1 MSVSASG
8 GSSVAR
14 PQLYQTVP
22 VSTIAQAEQQDRYLD
37 RGELQE
43 LSSFYDS
50 GLKRLEIA
58 AVLTQN
64 SEVIVSRAANR
75 IFTGGS
81 PLAYLEQPKIQLGE
95 VPVANSAQVKE
106 GMKLGTVTY
115 SGSGSD
121 NKSGGLFSN
130 IASLFT
136 AGGGG
141 ATPSQFRPININS
154 YGPSNMQKSL
164 RDMSWFLRYTTYAI
178 VAGDPNI
185 LVVNT
190 RGLREVIER
199 ACSTAATLVALQ
211 EMRQASLGYFRRD
224 GEAQGII
231 AQFFE
236 VLINE
241 FKAQSPS
248 TKLRQRPSPDHQ
260 GLALP
265 QSYYNAAE
273 RRPKY
278 AMKPGLSPSEKN
290 DAVKAAY
297 RQVFERDIT
306 RAYSLSISDLESK
319 VKNCE
324 ISMKE
329 FIRRLGKSPL
339 YRDNFYAP
347 YVNSRV
353 VELALRHF
361 LGRGLSSR
369 EEFQKYFSIVS
380 EGGLSKLVDAIVDS
394 QEYADYFGE
403 ETVPYLRGLGQ
414 EAQECRNWGVQQ
426 DLFKFSAP
434 FRKVPQFITLFA
446 DYINPLPDQHPYG
459 VGNDPLEIQFGAIF
473 PSATANP
480 RTAPA
485 PFGKDTR
492 RVLIHNGP
500 GINNQLGNPGA
511 VGAHPGSLGAP
522 VFKLEQIAGG
532 GASKPRIARQAQGRS
547 ILYTESSTQKVIGA
561 VYRQVFGRDVY
572 EGQRLKVEEIKLENG
587 DITLREFVRC
597 VAKSDV
603 FLKTYWTPF
612 YVVKAIEYIH
622 RRLLGR
628 PTYGREEMNSYFDIC
643 AKKGFYAL
651 VDAILD
657 SKEYEE
663 AFGEDTV
670 PYERYLT
677 PAGLALRTNRVGS
690 INTKF
695 AQVQVEETPL
705 FVELGAVSQMRTEP
719 DVAFRINQGVSSKR
733 TQTQTF
739 KLTDRS
745 DKVAVKALVQAA
757 YRQVFERDP
766 DPFVI
771 KTEFTELESK
781 LSNGEISVRE
791 FIEGL
796 GYSKIYLKEFYTPY
810 PNTKVIEMGLKHFLG
825 RAPLNQAEI
834 QQLNQILA
842 TSGIKSFVNA
852 IVGSAEY
859 GEVFGEDV
867 VPYRRFPTLPA
878 ANFPN
883 TERLYNQL
891 TKQNAEIVVP
901 SFKPVK

>member
-1 MSVSASG
+1 
-8 GSSVAR
+8 
-14 PQLYQTVP
+14 
-22 VSTIAQAEQQDRYLD
+22 
-37 RGELQE
+37 
-43 LSSFYDS
+43 
-50 GLKRLEIA
+50 
-58 AVLTQN
+58 
-64 SEVIVSRAANR
+64 
-75 IFTGGS
+75 
-81 PLAYLEQPKIQLGE
+81 
-95 VPVANSAQVKE
+95 
-106 GMKLGTVTY
+106 
-115 SGSGSD
+115 
-121 NKSGGLFSN
+121 
-130 IASLFT
+130 
-136 AGGGG
+136 
-141 ATPSQFRPININS
+141 
-154 YGPSNMQKSL
+154 MQKSL

-224 GEAQGII
+224 GFAQSVI
-231 AQFFE
+231 AQFFD

-248 TKLRQRPSPDHQ
+248 TKLRQRPTPDHQ
-260 GLALP
+260 GLQLP

-278 AMKPGLSPSEKN
+278 AMKPGLSASEKN

-492 RVLIHNGP
+492 RILIHNGP

-511 VGAHPGSLGAP
+511 VGANPGSLGAP
-522 VFKLEQIAGG
+522 IFKLEQIAGG
-532 GASKPRIARQAQGRS
+532 GASNPRIARKNQGRNV
-547 ILYTESSTQKVIGA
+547 LYT
-561 VYRQVFGRDVY
+561 
-572 EGQRLKVEEIKLENG
+572 
-587 DITLREFVRC
+587 
-597 VAKSDV
+597 
-603 FLKTYWTPF
+603 
-612 YVVKAIEYIH
+612 
-622 RRLLGR
+622 
-628 PTYGREEMNSYFDIC
+628 
-643 AKKGFYAL
+643 
-651 VDAILD
+651 
-657 SKEYEE
+657 
-663 AFGEDTV
+663 
-670 PYERYLT
+670 
-677 PAGLALRTNRVGS
+677 
-690 INTKF
+690 
-695 AQVQVEETPL
+695 
-705 FVELGAVSQMRTEP
+705 
-719 DVAFRINQGVSSKR
+719 
-733 TQTQTF
+733 
-739 KLTDRS
+739 
-745 DKVAVKALVQAA
+745 
-757 YRQVFERDP
+757 
-766 DPFVI
+766 
-771 KTEFTELESK
+771 
-781 LSNGEISVRE
+781 
-791 FIEGL
+791 
-796 GYSKIYLKEFYTPY
+796 
-810 PNTKVIEMGLKHFLG
+810 
-825 RAPLNQAEI
+825 
-834 QQLNQILA
+834 
-842 TSGIKSFVNA
+842 
-852 IVGSAEY
+852 
-859 GEVFGEDV
+859 
-867 VPYRRFPTLPA
+867 
-878 ANFPN
+878 
-883 TERLYNQL
+883 
-891 TKQNAEIVVP
+891 
-901 SFKPVK
+901 

>member
-95 VPVANSAQVKE
+95 IPVANSAQVKE

-154 YGPSNMQKSL
+154 YGPGNMQKSL

-353 VELALRHF
+353 
-361 LGRGLSSR
+361 
-369 EEFQKYFSIVS
+369 
-380 EGGLSKLVDAIVDS
+380 
-394 QEYADYFGE
+394 
-403 ETVPYLRGLGQ
+403 
-414 EAQECRNWGVQQ
+414 
-426 DLFKFSAP
+426 
-434 FRKVPQFITLFA
+434 
-446 DYINPLPDQHPYG
+446 
-459 VGNDPLEIQFGAIF
+459 
-473 PSATANP
+473 
-480 RTAPA
+480 
-485 PFGKDTR
+485 
-492 RVLIHNGP
+492 
-500 GINNQLGNPGA
+500 
-511 VGAHPGSLGAP
+511 
-522 VFKLEQIAGG
+522 
-532 GASKPRIARQAQGRS
+532 
-547 ILYTESSTQKVIGA
+547 
-561 VYRQVFGRDVY
+561 
-572 EGQRLKVEEIKLENG
+572 
-587 DITLREFVRC
+587 
-597 VAKSDV
+597 
-603 FLKTYWTPF
+603 
-612 YVVKAIEYIH
+612 
-622 RRLLGR
+622 
-628 PTYGREEMNSYFDIC
+628 
-643 AKKGFYAL
+643 
-651 VDAILD
+651 
-657 SKEYEE
+657 
-663 AFGEDTV
+663 
-670 PYERYLT
+670 
-677 PAGLALRTNRVGS
+677 
-690 INTKF
+690 
-695 AQVQVEETPL
+695 
-705 FVELGAVSQMRTEP
+705 
-719 DVAFRINQGVSSKR
+719 
-733 TQTQTF
+733 
-739 KLTDRS
+739 
-745 DKVAVKALVQAA
+745 
-757 YRQVFERDP
+757 
-766 DPFVI
+766 
-771 KTEFTELESK
+771 
-781 LSNGEISVRE
+781 
-791 FIEGL
+791 
-796 GYSKIYLKEFYTPY
+796 
-810 PNTKVIEMGLKHFLG
+810 
-825 RAPLNQAEI
+825 
-834 QQLNQILA
+834 
-842 TSGIKSFVNA
+842 
-852 IVGSAEY
+852 
-859 GEVFGEDV
+859 
-867 VPYRRFPTLPA
+867 
-878 ANFPN
+878 
-883 TERLYNQL
+883 
-891 TKQNAEIVVP
+891 
-901 SFKPVK
+901 